1 MKTIDFVRRHA
12 ARLEE
17 KGRFALQRD
26 FIQHGVCT
34 VYDHS
39 VQVAVLSV
47 NLTRWIGLRVN
58 YNLLV
63 RAALLH
69 DYFLYDWHLPHGKL
83 HGFFHPK
90 IALLNAKKD
99 FLLSKREENTIL
111 RHMFPLTPIP
121 PKFLEGWIVC
131 LCDKICAI
139 REVFK
144 RKAHK

>member
-1 MKTIDFVRRHA
+1 MKTIDFVRRHVE
-12 ARLEE
+12 RLERN
-17 KGRFALQRD
+17 GRFSLQKE
-26 FIQHGVCT
+26 FIQHGVCS

-39 VQVAVLSV
+39 VKVAVLSID
-47 NLTRWIGLRVN
+47 LTRRLRLPVN
-58 YNLLV
+58 YNILV

-90 IALLNAKKD
+90 IALENAKKD
-99 FLLSKREENTIL
+99 FLLSIREENTIL

-131 LCDKICAI
+131 ICDKICAV
-139 REVFK
+139 REIFK
-144 RKAHK
+144 R